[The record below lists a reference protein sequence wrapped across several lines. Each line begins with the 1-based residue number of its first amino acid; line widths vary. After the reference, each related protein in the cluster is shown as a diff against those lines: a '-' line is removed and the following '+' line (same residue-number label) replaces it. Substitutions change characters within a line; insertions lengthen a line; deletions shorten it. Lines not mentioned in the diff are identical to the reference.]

1 MVVHLNEAS
10 SRVHRVPIRRWKTR
24 CLSKATIPTPVGVA
38 ISVQGDAQSRHGRIA
53 RMSLAGV
60 EIETPHPLEFGSDVA
75 FFAAL
80 DPRSSEVLEF
90 KGRVQWA
97 EGSCVGVQFRE
108 LGARE
113 THAILQ
119 AMRP

>member
-1 MVVHLNEAS
+1 MNEDGIAP
-10 SRVHRVPIRRWKTR
+10 SRVQRVPIRRRKRR
-24 CLSKATIPTPVGVA
+24 CSSKPTIPTRVGIA
-38 ISVQGDAQSRHGRIA
+38 FSVQGEAGSRNSQIA
-53 RMSLAGV
+53 RISLAVV
-60 EIETPHPLEFGSDVA
+60 EIETRHPIEFGSDVA

-97 EGSCVGVQFRE
+97 GASCVGVQFRE